1 MMRRSLLL
9 LAVAFVTFLVVPV
22 SAHFAMSKSSPA
34 KDQALTASPK
44 RLELW
49 FSEVPAA
56 GVSQIKL
63 AKADKTDVAVGKTLI
78 DEKAKSMY
86 VELATPLA
94 VGAYVLAWRGAGDD
108 GHVVSGEIKFSI
120 AAPKTTD

>member
-1 MMRRSLLL
+1 MRKSLLL
-9 LAVAFVTFLVVPV
+9 IAAALVTLLVVPV
-22 SAHFAMSKSSPA
+22 SAHFALSKSSPE
-34 KDQALTASPK
+34 KDQVLTASPK

-49 FSEVPAA
+49 FSQVPAA

-63 AKADKTDVAVGKTLI
+63 AKADKTEITVGKTLI

-94 VGAYVLAWRGAGDD
+94 LGAYVIAWKGAGDD
-108 GHVVSGEIKFSI
+108 GHVSTGEIKFSI
-120 AAPKTTD
+120 AAPKTTR